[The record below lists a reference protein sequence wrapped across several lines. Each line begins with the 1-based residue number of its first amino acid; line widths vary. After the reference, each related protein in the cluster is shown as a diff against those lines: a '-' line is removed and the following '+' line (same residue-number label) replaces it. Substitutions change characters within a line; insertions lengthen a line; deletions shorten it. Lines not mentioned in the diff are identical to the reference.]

1 MAVTLCHISHY
12 RKKVRKR
19 MSKFGVPTD
28 EQLAKINK
36 LAKRTLSVDE
46 VFVWPSK
53 LAGDMIIP
61 DRYVQLTKEL
71 LDVFAADAN
80 KGVSFL
86 LDHSWHADGFLG
98 LGGRPKAAIPYGRT
112 FNSSFGSGTEEGES
126 MSLNA
131 DTYMVR
137 GIKLDGIS
145 TDDLVA
151 SIEAGTLFDESIGFA
166 YDKGICSICG
176 NDYRNYDKCE
186 HYAGKTYEIEEN
198 DVVKNKLCWIMA
210 YPPGGLWENSG
221 VFDGAYPGAGMLSKA
236 GDILE
241 NETGTYQVITELKE
255 LDPSKQ
261 VVATYSQRAGL
272 LTMVKKSD
280 HQKPFALG
288 GLVQKAQDSITDKDS
303 IFALGKRI
311 GVSKEQVV
319 NIANIVLKGG
329 ENDMLEKMREK
340 LTALGIQTEEGRVY
354 TAEEMFDLLEKKT
367 QEEMDKAKAAASAST
382 ATESFMTKEQA
393 TEKLGK
399 EVTADEVLSLAKE
412 GQDYHKKIS
421 DEALAMGVRAMGND
435 FPKETWEKTF
445 STMSSKDILD
455 ITATWESQAKA
466 GIPAGRHSDPVENQP
481 LTKDVPDEAYKVTK

>member
-1 MAVTLCHISHY
+1 MTQ
-12 RKKVRKR
+12 
-19 MSKFGVPTD
+19 KFGVPTD

-36 LAKRTLSVDE
+36 LAKRTLSAEE

-86 LDHSWHADGFLG
+86 IDHSWHADGFWG
-98 LGGRPKAAIPYGRT
+98 MGGRPKAAIPYGRT
-112 FNSSFGSGTEEGES
+112 FNSSFGAGTEEGETV
-126 MSLNA
+126 SLNA

-137 GIKLDGIS
+137 GIEIDGIG
-145 TDDLVA
+145 TDSLIA

-166 YDKGICSICG
+166 YNKGLCSICG
-176 NDYRNYDKCE
+176 NDYSDYEKCV

-198 DVVKNKLCWIMA
+198 GVVKNKLCWIMA

-241 NETGTYQVITELKE
+241 NESGTYQVIAELKE
-255 LDPSKQ
+255 LDPQKP
-261 VVATYSQRAGL
+261 VVATYSERAGL
-272 LTMVKKSD
+272 ITMVKKSENK
-280 HQKPFALG
+280 KPFALD
-288 GLVQKAQDSITDKDS
+288 GLVQKAQDSITDKES

-311 GVSKEQVV
+311 GVSKDQVI

-329 ENDMLEKMREK
+329 ENNMLEKIREK
-340 LTALGIQTEEGRVY
+340 LTTRGIATEEGKAY

-367 QEEMDKAKAAASAST
+367 QEEITAAKASASASST
-382 ATESFMTKEQA
+382 VESFMTKEQA

-399 EVTADEVLSLAKE
+399 EMTADEVLNLAKE
-412 GQDYHKKIS
+412 GQDYHKKVS

-435 FPKETWEKTF
+435 FPKETWDKTF
-445 STMSSKDILD
+445 ETMSSKDILN
-455 ITATWESQAKA
+455 ITATWETQAKA
-466 GIPAGRHSDPVENQP
+466 GIPAGRQTNAGAGLGNEAAS
-481 LTKDVPDEAYKVTK
+481 LPDEAFKVGK